1 MHAALWK
8 LYRLRVRG
16 SLRSIGGK
24 LRSPRGAALAVFT
37 LLVFGAMLGPNLVMA
52 FTLGRQSMAGRST
65 EGFREV
71 LPVMMLV
78 MVVLNVVTSLGE
90 RALYFSP
97 SDVDFLFP
105 APFQRRQILV
115 YKILGNFTAAVFIA
129 LLFPTSLAIYI
140 RSWPAAVV
148 GCFLAWLMINSMTMC
163 AQLIAQTVGERAFTR
178 ARKLLLFA
186 VLAAAAA
193 ALGQAASQ
201 GLDGDWLDALR
212 HARHAY
218 AAEIALAPFVVFAK
232 VIAAE
237 RLAPDAL
244 GWAALGAAMVVG
256 VYALAIRLDAN
267 YLETAA
273 RVSRHM
279 QALRRRVAAEGGLAA
294 TRSRPCAVRLCRIRR
309 GWAAGPIIWRQSL
322 QALRGS
328 RGAIF
333 MAVIVVTC
341 MGLPMA
347 FSFRRHGAMGVVLPH
362 LVVGMAAYVTILYS
376 AQAPMGFCAD

>member
-1 MHAALWK
+1 MPS
-8 LYRLRVRG
+8 
-16 SLRSIGGK
+16 SLPRPWANG
-24 LRSPRGAALAVFT
+24 LSP
-37 LLVFGAMLGPNLVMA
+37 
-52 FTLGRQSMAGRST
+52 
-65 EGFREV
+65 
-71 LPVMMLV
+71 
-78 MVVLNVVTSLGE
+78 
-90 RALYFSP
+90 
-97 SDVDFLFP
+97 
-105 APFQRRQILV
+105 
-115 YKILGNFTAAVFIA
+115 
-129 LLFPTSLAIYI
+129 
-140 RSWPAAVV
+140 
-148 GCFLAWLMINSMTMC
+148 
-163 AQLIAQTVGERAFTR
+163 

-294 TRSRPCAVRLCRIRR
+294 TRSRPLRSSPLPHPPWL
-309 GWAAGPIIWRQSL
+309 GGAGPIIWRQSL

-376 AQAPMGFCAD
+376 AQAPMGFRRLHSAWISSSHCPSVHWLWPAVRPWCSCWS